1 MSSLERVQ
9 VQRGKQGR
17 RGKDAMLGFPDGR
30 RHDAAASG
38 FDELKVCHL

>member
-17 RGKDAMLGFPDGR
+17 RSKDAMLGFPDGGR
-30 RHDAAASG
+30 RDAAASG
-38 FDELKVCHL
+38 SHELKVCHL

>member
-17 RGKDAMLGFPDGR
+17 RGKDAMLGFRMDVGMTQ
-30 RHDAAASG
+30 
-38 FDELKVCHL
+38 LHLALMS